1 MEKLKGALAV
11 GFLRLFALLPW
22 GAVQATGSAIG
33 WLMWKL
39 PNGSR
44 EVVRINLAK
53 CFPELS
59 AAERERLVGQTLRD
73 IGKTLTESACAWIWP
88 VERTLGLVREVEG
101 LEVLQAA
108 LASGKGVVGVASH
121 LGNWEVLNH
130 FYCNQCKPIIFYR
143 PPKLK
148 AVDDLLRALLPVQP
162 LAAMA
167 QNLHWHY
174 ILPQT
179 AGECAPI
186 LLDANTLAKGCALQP
201 DAVYCLPLP
210 RAAGLEGYY
219 YARSM
224 PTSLQLAQAAELFD
238 AHPLV
243 GVLGPALPLYAG
255 CAAEKARRWQQQKP
269 AVQAKL
275 SALDCPL
282 PLDETP
288 PPLPN
293 GSCLLVRGAA
303 FPQGLPP
310 LQTESDF
317 WLVPLL
323 AQYNGYASATFETA
337 AQCAARADV
346 LDAALAAQRG
356 VGPVFRLMGRTVKN
370 ALRKR
375 KESAR

>member
-130 FYCNQCKPIIFYR
+130 YFCSQCKPVIFYR
-143 PPKLK
+143 PPKLQALDELLQKQRAQLGNRVAPSSKEGILSVIKEVRRGGVVGIPADPEPSRSSGVFVPFCGIQALTSKFVPGMLAGGK
-148 AVDDLLRALLPVQP
+148 AVGLFLNAVRLPDNSGFKVIFEAVPEDMYSEDPQVSA
-162 LAAMA
+162 AAMSRTLERYVRA
-167 QNLHWHY
+167 YPSQYLWSMKRFKKR
-174 ILPQT
+174 PD
-179 AGECAPI
+179 GE
-186 LLDANTLAKGCALQP
+186 KKW
-201 DAVYCLPLP
+201 Y
-210 RAAGLEGYY
+210 
-219 YARSM
+219 
-224 PTSLQLAQAAELFD
+224 
-238 AHPLV
+238 
-243 GVLGPALPLYAG
+243 
-255 CAAEKARRWQQQKP
+255 
-269 AVQAKL
+269 
-275 SALDCPL
+275 
-282 PLDETP
+282 
-288 PPLPN
+288 
-293 GSCLLVRGAA
+293 
-303 FPQGLPP
+303 
-310 LQTESDF
+310 
-317 WLVPLL
+317 
-323 AQYNGYASATFETA
+323 
-337 AQCAARADV
+337 
-346 LDAALAAQRG
+346 
-356 VGPVFRLMGRTVKN
+356 
-370 ALRKR
+370 
-375 KESAR
+375 